1 MAAMDGEPPA
11 VARQRVRRALRK
23 AREGTPMSQGD
34 VAKKLGWSL
43 SKMQRIEAGEVAVSP
58 TDLRA
63 LLDLYGITDP
73 GDVARL
79 AADARRSRRQRW
91 LTPPEHR
98 TYLTAAH
105 RQLLQFEAQATTI
118 RAYQSILIPGVLQT
132 PAAAMTVLGWQ
143 DNSSITDEQRR
154 VRYDVRMQLRRRVVE
169 EGDGPEYFM
178 ILDEAVIKRRL
189 GTVEVMAELLE
200 SVAEVAHRSNLHV
213 RVLPFDQGAQTGLY
227 TPFQLLDLSDDPEDV
242 VAYRESID
250 SDEFIHDVAVIQK
263 LRRVFDTLWE
273 ASLPE
278 FETERRILAEAA
290 ALRN

>member
-23 AREGTPMSQGD
+23 ARESTPMSQGD

-63 LLDLYGITDP
+63 LLDLYSITDP
-73 GDVARL
+73 GEVAQL

-98 TYLTAAH
+98 AYLTASH
-105 RQLLQFEAQATTI
+105 RQFLQFEAQATTI
-118 RAYQSILIPGVLQT
+118 RAYQSILIPGLLQT
-132 PAAAMTVLGWQ
+132 PAAAATVLGWR
-143 DNSSITDEQRR
+143 DNSITEEERSI
-154 VRYDVRMQLRRRVVE
+154 RYDVRMQLRRRVVE
-169 EGDGPEYFM
+169 IGDGPEYFA
-178 ILDEAVIKRRL
+178 ILDEAVIKRRI
-189 GTVEVMAELLE
+189 GTSEVMAELLE
-200 SVAEVAHRSNLHV
+200 SVVEVAHRPNLHV
-213 RVLPFDQGAQTGLY
+213 RVLPFEQGAQTGLY
-227 TPFQLLDLSDDPEDV
+227 TPFQILDLSDDPEDM

-250 SDEFIHDVAVIQK
+250 RDEFIHDVAVINK

-278 FETERRILAEAA
+278 YETERRILAEAA